1 MPEIQLHPKRARFK
15 TPKGSLGLKLIIVC
29 ALVIFM
35 AIPAMFISH
44 VSYERSGRANAVTA
58 EVSQRY
64 GGEQYITGPILVAPY
79 SHFDAEGEFIE
90 SGNYA
95 VFANK
100 GHAEFA
106 DIKTVVRKRSLFKV
120 PTFHGAG
127 VFTGHFENPAQADIT
142 GDYDIDWARAKIV
155 VGLSDVRGLKS
166 DVQLTLQGGQ
176 TRIFEPCLLYTSPSP
191 RDATLSRMPSS
202 A

>member
-79 SHFDAEGEFIE
+79 SHFDAEGQFIE

-95 VFANK
+95 VFANQ

-106 DIKTVVRKRSLFKV
+106 DIKTQIRKRSLFKV
-120 PTFHGAG
+120 PIFQGQG
-127 VFTGHFENPAQADIT
+127 V
-142 GDYDIDWARAKIV
+142 
-155 VGLSDVRGLKS
+155 
-166 DVQLTLQGGQ
+166 
-176 TRIFEPCLLYTSPSP
+176 
-191 RDATLSRMPSS
+191 
-202 A
+202 